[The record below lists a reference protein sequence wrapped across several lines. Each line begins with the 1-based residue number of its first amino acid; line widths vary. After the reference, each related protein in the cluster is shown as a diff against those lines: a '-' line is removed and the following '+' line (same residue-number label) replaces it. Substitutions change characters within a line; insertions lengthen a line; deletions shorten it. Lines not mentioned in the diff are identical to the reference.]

1 MLTLSP
7 ANLTATT
14 AAHSRVLVAFCAEF
28 SPHCLALRGE
38 LAEAAVALRG
48 AAVLAMVESRYE
60 DEDMRQPIATLSW
73 YEDGTAHPY
82 TGGRLA
88 DSITQW
94 VWSRLN
100 ASGAARLEATRA
112 KKDELRRLASS
123 SAAPSRPLQSQLGKL
138 RSDMMKWYCA
148 GGQHEDV
155 PPCKVRCRPRR
166 RREAPRTKAQ
176 PQPHWLCLDA
186 DVLLHDEDEGHLL
199 GRGEEEAAYSAPGG
213 DEEDESGGEE
223 KGEPPPAARAHLSP
237 ACVIAEPYLPH
248 RRLRWKLR
256 RGTSRCTRS
265 TAKRCGYRERIC
277 GRPSCAAA
285 NHALRWQ
292 ADIPNKNPDVC
303 TNTLLK
309 NLYGKK
315 M

>member
-82 TGGRLA
+82 TGGRVA

-100 ASGAARLEATRA
+100 ASGTARLEATRA

-123 SAAPSRPLQSQLGKL
+123 SAAPFRPLQSQLGKL

-148 GGQHEDV
+148 GGQHDDI
-155 PPCKVRCRPRR
+155 PPCKVRRRPRR
-166 RREAPRTKAQ
+166 RREAPRTK
-176 PQPHWLCLDA
+176 PQPPLAVPWA
-186 DVLLHDEDEGHLL
+186 QTFSFMTKM
-199 GRGEEEAAYSAPGG
+199 RATSSA
-213 DEEDESGGEE
+213 EE
-223 KGEPPPAARAHLSP
+223 KKKLLTARQEAMKKLSP
-237 ACVIAEPYLPH
+237 EERKKVSRRRVAGTLVARVPY
-248 RRLRWKLR
+248 R
-256 RGTSRCTRS
+256 
-265 TAKRCGYRERIC
+265 
-277 GRPSCAAA
+277 
-285 NHALRWQ
+285 
-292 ADIPNKNPDVC
+292 
-303 TNTLLK
+303 
-309 NLYGKK
+309 
-315 M
+315 